1 MLLNWST
8 FSFTKNSLQKT
19 SGMDRYIDV
28 YVRNQKISRQQKNNQ
43 IYLYYDGW
51 FASEVCDVVAAFK
64 KHKNAKAKKTPL
76 HVFFIFFY
84 YQNQINSFR
93 LPPRMRFCFLNVFY
107 MFSSSFLLYG
117 LVFHTKNG
125 RTKRKKNIK
134 KKTEQQQQQQQKF
147 SSSSSSTFRLRL
159 LLLSFRT
166 SQSAVFAAP
175 VYVYSTLS

>member
-76 HVFFIFFY
+76 HVFFIFFLLLELD
-84 YQNQINSFR
+84 Q
-93 LPPRMRFCFLNVFY
+93 LV
-107 MFSSSFLLYG
+107 SSSPANAFLFFKCLLY
-117 LVFHTKNG
+117 VFFFFFTIWPCFSH
-125 RTKRKKNIK
+125 KKWEDEEEK
-134 KKTEQQQQQQQKF
+134 K
-147 SSSSSSTFRLRL
+147 
-159 LLLSFRT
+159 
-166 SQSAVFAAP
+166 
-175 VYVYSTLS
+175 Y